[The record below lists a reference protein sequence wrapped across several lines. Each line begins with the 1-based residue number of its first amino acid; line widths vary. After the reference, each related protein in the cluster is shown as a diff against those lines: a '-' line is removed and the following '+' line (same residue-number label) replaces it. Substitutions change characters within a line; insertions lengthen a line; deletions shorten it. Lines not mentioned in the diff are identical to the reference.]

1 MKYKVSIEG
10 PRRKL
15 NHYVPYRSETK
26 VRIRLFDEEKKAYS
40 FAFHTSKRHP
50 DWNITIV
57 KVF

>member
-26 VRIRLFDEEKKAYS
+26 VRIRLFDEEK
-40 FAFHTSKRHP
+40 RHIHSP
-50 DWNITIV
+50 FIHPKDILIGI
-57 KVF
+57 